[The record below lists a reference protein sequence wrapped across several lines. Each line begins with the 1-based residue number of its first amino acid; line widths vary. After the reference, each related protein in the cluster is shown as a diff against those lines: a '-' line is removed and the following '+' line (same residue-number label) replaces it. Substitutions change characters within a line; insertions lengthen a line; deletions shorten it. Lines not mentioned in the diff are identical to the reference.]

1 MGVTA
6 PATGRSQ
13 GWLFGATPDLWLGC
27 GLAYLLVALMHL
39 VLGASLVEW
48 VPAGLLILVFSMPH
62 YGATL
67 LRVYEAADDRAKYR
81 LFAVHATGVLVL
93 CLAVGS
99 HLPILGSLLLTIY
112 LTWSPWHYSGQN
124 YGVGLMLLARRGVTV
139 DSATKRAI
147 YTSFLASFALTF
159 IAIHGETPGASYAP
173 VSYDDA
179 VYRVLPLGIP
189 TQLGNTLLSAAAVV
203 WAVSLAVSLG
213 RLLRAGGGRSIA
225 PFALVVATQAMW
237 FSIPVLLRLGGVLT
251 HQPGPANPFS
261 AYGFVWVAAAHAA
274 QYLWITTY
282 FATAGTER
290 GRLQFLRA
298 AALSG
303 FAVWTLPG
311 LLFAP
316 GLLGGV
322 AYDSGLALLIASVVN
337 LHHFI
342 LDGAIW
348 KLRDGAVSRVLLR
361 PVPERDHEADSEP
374 SIWPKFALVAA
385 GSLSIAIAVFGFWQS
400 EFGYHRPLARGD
412 VARAEQTLDRF
423 AWIAR
428 DGAAKRTEV
437 GRRLAEQGNY
447 ARARMQL
454 ERSLAVE
461 PSAIAHHWLGLV
473 HEHLGAWE
481 MARDEYTLALSMDSS
496 LTRTLER
503 RAIALV
509 ELGDPQA
516 AIQDLE
522 SARALAPLSAT
533 AQKTLVRARIA
544 ARR

>member
-1 MGVTA
+1 MGVSA

-13 GWLFGATPDLWLGC
+13 GWLFGAMPDLWLGC
-27 GLAYLLVALMHL
+27 GLAYLLAALVHL
-39 VLGASLVEW
+39 ALGASLVEW

-124 YGVGLMLLARRGVTV
+124 YGVGLMLLARRGIAV
-139 DSATKRAI
+139 DATTKRAI
-147 YTSFLASFALTF
+147 YISFVASFALTF

-189 TQLGNTLLSAAAVV
+189 TQLGNALLSAAAVV
-203 WAVSLAVSLG
+203 WAVSLVVSFG
-213 RLLRAGGGRSIA
+213 RLLSAGGGRSIA
-225 PFALVVATQAMW
+225 PFAVVVATQAMW
-237 FSIPVLLRLGGVLT
+237 FSIPVLLRLGGVLN
-251 HQPGPANPFS
+251 HQPGPSNPFS

-290 GRLQFLRA
+290 GRLQFLGA

-361 PVPERDHEADSEP
+361 PVPERDEAADSEP
-374 SIWPKFALVAA
+374 SRWPKVALVVA

-412 VARAEQTLDRF
+412 VERAEETLDRF

-447 ARARMQL
+447 ARARLHL
-454 ERSLAVE
+454 ERSLEVE
-461 PSAIAHHWLGLV
+461 PSAMAHHWLGLV
-473 HEHLGAWE
+473 HEHLGAWG

-496 LTRTLER
+496 LARTLER
-503 RAIALV
+503 RAVVLI

-516 AIQDLE
+516 AIRDLE
-522 SARALAPLSAT
+522 AARAQAPLSAT
-533 AQKTLVRARIA
+533 AQKSLVRARIA
-544 ARR
+544 VRR

>member
-147 YTSFLASFALTF
+147 YTSLLASFALTF

-290 GRLQFLRA
+290 GRLQFLGA